1 MAQSYAWNRGSLGF
15 DVWDRLWEALYES
28 QGEWIAYIYRVD
40 NEGRLVRPYLRKCAA
55 WESLPNMLRDELGGG
70 DFVVMIRSGRKMRFS
85 GRVAVVEGFAP
96 KQGNL

>member
-1 MAQSYAWNRGSLGF
+1 MGHDHVWDRGSSGF

-40 NEGRLVRPYLRKCAA
+40 PEGRLVRPYLRKCAA
-55 WESLPNMLRDELGGG
+55 WESLPDMLRDELGGG

-85 GRVAVVEGFAP
+85 GRVAVVEGFGP
-96 KQGNL
+96 QRRNL